1 MDLSH
6 VILGP
11 VVTEKSERLKAAG
24 PRHTHTMLVHQDA
37 NKIDVKKAVQRYYDV
52 DVESVRMVKTKAKSR
67 KLGDGRV
74 MEKRHAAKK
83 ALVTLAPKSKSLD
96 LSTFGSAA

>member
-1 MDLSH
+1 MELST

-24 PRHTHTMLVHQDA
+24 PRHKHTLLVRQDA
-37 NKIDVKKAVQRYYDV
+37 TKIDVKNALRRYYDV
-52 DVESVRMVKTKAKSR
+52 QVESVRVLKTKAKKR
-67 KLGDGRV
+67 KLPDGRI

-83 ALVTLAPKSKSLD
+83 MLVTLKPKSKTLD
-96 LSTFGSAA
+96 LSTFGSVV